1 MLLSCNL
8 LSFYVKLLTVAL
20 MEHGG
25 CSECSEIQVLSVL
38 IFTAVLELRDIK
50 KVTIQRGDLRR
61 GSEPLMDSNAFEVRI
76 VEIMDINISIYLK
89 VK

>member
-20 MEHGG
+20 LEHGG
-25 CSECSEIQVLSVL
+25 CSECSEIQVLAVL
-38 IFTAVLELRDIK
+38 IFTAVLELGDIK

-61 GSEPLMDSNAFEVRI
+61 GSEPLMDSNAFDVRI
-76 VEIMDINISIYLK
+76 INSMETNDFP
-89 VK
+89 